1 VNEKTVMNK
10 EKYPTMKHQHSFL
23 HFTIMILILTILIGC
38 GPSTEDL
45 EAVDYTPLLRDDW
58 EVSTPKEQGLDPDLV
73 AEFFYNASELQTIY
87 SLLIIKNG
95 YLIAEGYF
103 NDGSIEQKT
112 LNQSAAKSYYSAMVG
127 IALELGCISSL
138 DEKMIDYFPE
148 VADQIKDP
156 RKKQITIRDLLQ
168 MRSGYPWEESDPALW
183 EALFTADYT
192 PLIVQFPLVSDPG
205 TEFHYSNLS
214 THWVGVIVER
224 ACDIDLKSFAQEHL
238 FSQIDSEVGHW
249 PQVMY
254 DEYYPHFE
262 LSARDAAKF
271 GLMYLNKGEY
281 KGNQVIS
288 SDWIHDS
295 LQTYSEDAWTIGVGR
310 NFNDPGYGYYWWS
323 VRAGDHQY
331 NLAWGHGGQQI
342 VLLDDLD
349 MVIVV
354 TADPFYQEHNDQA
367 WRHEKASLNLVADFI
382 ASLPSE

>member
-1 VNEKTVMNK
+1 MNTSK
-10 EKYPTMKHQHSFL
+10 QRQHYFL
-23 HFTIMILILTILIGC
+23 HLTIMILILTMLIGC

-45 EAVDYTPLLRDDW
+45 EAVNYTPLLRDDW
-58 EVSTPKEQGLDPDLV
+58 EVSTPIEQGLDPDLV
-73 AEFFYNASELQTIY
+73 AEFFYNALELQTIY

-156 RKKQITIRDLLQ
+156 RKKQIAIRDLLQ

-224 ACDIDLKSFAQEHL
+224 ACDTDLKSFAQEHL

-254 DEYYPHFE
+254 DEYFPHFE
-262 LSARDAAKF
+262 SSARDAAKF

-281 KGNQVIS
+281 KGSQVIS

-323 VRAGDHQY
+323 VRAGDYQY

-382 ASLPSE
+382 ASLPGE